1 MEKLVN
7 FRDFGGVTA
16 GDAGRVAAGR
26 LFRSGQAGPLGTTP
40 FERLH
45 ALDLAL
51 VVDLRFP
58 DEAEHAPMAW
68 RAGAGPQVLQ
78 LEAGDRGDAPHH
90 AFFARQLND
99 VGDVH
104 RLYADFYRFL
114 PGDPRYRAL
123 IARAFNAL
131 ADTGGPLLVHCSAGK
146 DRTGFFCGL
155 LLHLLGVGREAIV
168 ADFMLSAREDA
179 KLALRPEIE
188 RRFGLHDHPLPEAA
202 ILDAILGVAPAY
214 LDVCFDAM
222 KGEQGTVEAWLA
234 AIGIDAAA
242 QARIRAQLLV

>member
-1 MEKLVN
+1 MPHRRRKMVRRSSPSCCFDRSAPVSAGQGRSVMEKLVN
-7 FRDFGGVTA
+7 FRDFGDVTA
-16 GDAGRVAAGR
+16 GEGGRVAAGR
-26 LFRSGQAGPLGTTP
+26 LFRSGQVGSLGTTP

-45 ALDLAL
+45 ALDLKL

-68 RAGAGPQVLQ
+68 PAGDGPRILQ

-90 AFFARQLND
+90 AFFSRRLDD
-99 VGDVH
+99 VGEVH

-131 ADTGGPLLVHCSAGK
+131 VETGGPLLVHCSAGK
-146 DRTGFFCGL
+146 DRTGFFCAL
-155 LLHLLGVGREAIV
+155 LLHLLGVEREMIV
-168 ADFMLSAREDA
+168 ADFMLSAREEA

-188 RRFGLHDHPLPEAA
+188 RR
-202 ILDAILGVAPAY
+202 LD
-214 LDVCFDAM
+214 
-222 KGEQGTVEAWLA
+222 
-234 AIGIDAAA
+234 
-242 QARIRAQLLV
+242 